1 MLYYRYP
8 DGPKEPQRMLLSNLD
23 LLFNNPVHFLA
34 LLPGLLLTTGVALV
48 TAITIHEF
56 SHALVAYRLGDTTA
70 QRLGRVSLNPMR
82 HLDPLGTAMV
92 LLVGFGWGK
101 PTPVNPLRMKNPL
114 QGMTLV
120 SIAGPISNLALASLL
135 AVPLRLE
142 WIPLPGELAS
152 APNIFSG
159 DLPATLGTI
168 FLFALYINVVLAVF
182 NLIPVAPLDGFK
194 VVQGLLPAEPRRVFS
209 QSERYGPALLM
220 GVILLDF
227 ALHVGILGRL
237 IFPPIQFFVTLMLG
251 L

>member
-1 MLYYRYP
+1 
-8 DGPKEPQRMLLSNLD
+8 MLLSNLD
-23 LLFNNPVHFLA
+23 LLFSDPVYFLA
-34 LLPGLLLTTGVALV
+34 LLPGILLTFGVALV

-70 QRLGRVSLNPMR
+70 HRLGRVSLNPLR

-101 PTPVNPLRMKNPL
+101 PTPVNPLRMRNPL

-120 SIAGPISNLALASLL
+120 SIAGPVSNLVLASLL
-135 AVPLRLE
+135 AAPLRLE
-142 WIPLPGELAS
+142 WLPLSES
-152 APNIFSG
+152 VPNIFSG
-159 DLPATLGTI
+159 DLPATLGAV
-168 FLFALYINVVLAVF
+168 LFVTLYINVVLAVF

-209 QSERYGPALLM
+209 QLERYGPALLM

-227 ALHVGILGRL
+227 AFHVGILSRL
-237 IFPPIQFFVTLMLG
+237 IFPPIRFFVTLMLG